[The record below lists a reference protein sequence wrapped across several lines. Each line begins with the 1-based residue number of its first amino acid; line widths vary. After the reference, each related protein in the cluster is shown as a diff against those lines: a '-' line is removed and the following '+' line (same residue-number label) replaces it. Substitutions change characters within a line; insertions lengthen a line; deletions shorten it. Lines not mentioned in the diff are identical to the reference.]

1 MIRPATLM
9 DVDSIFGIVEY
20 ECQRYPRM
28 KIDPERIRKGIIEAI
43 STARHFAWVSVDY
56 SDDRP
61 RGVLIGLA
69 GENLWAQRQNC
80 NIVLWTSAIRGD
92 GVKLLREFRSWIRS
106 RRAVRVAG
114 FAPDTDSIDSR
125 VWNLVERM
133 GFKRHGGAY
142 LLYN

>member
-9 DVDSIFGIVEY
+9 DVESIFDIAGY

-28 KIDPERIRKGIIEAI
+28 KVSPERIRKGIIEAI
-43 STARHFAWVSVDY
+43 STARHFAWVSVDKRN
-56 SDDRP
+56 RP
-61 RGVLIGLA
+61 RGVLIGLS
-69 GENLWAQRQNC
+69 GDNLWAQRQNC

-92 GVKLLREFRSWIRS
+92 GVKLLKEFRNWIRS
-106 RRAVRVAG
+106 RRAIRVAG

-125 VWNLVERM
+125 VWNLAQRM